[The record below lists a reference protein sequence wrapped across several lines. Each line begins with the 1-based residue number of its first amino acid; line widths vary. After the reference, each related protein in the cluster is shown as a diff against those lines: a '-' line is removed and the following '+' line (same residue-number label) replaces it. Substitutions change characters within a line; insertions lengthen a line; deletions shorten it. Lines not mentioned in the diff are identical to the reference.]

1 MWNLPAVLAVQQ
13 PLVCVDLTLQPG
25 LGVQQHLIL
34 LVLPLQVAA
43 DLSQLVL
50 HVIDQTLYLG
60 QLRAVLGLS
69 LCHGAFQRFCLQ
81 KERECK
87 ECGCRTISG
96 ARLPVFQP
104 CSTLYLSSYVTLE
117 NFLASLSLSFCFL
130 FFFFSVW
137 ALFI

>member
-1 MWNLPAVLAVQQ
+1 MRSLSGVQLRSTPMCARLHQTLAQYSLAVLAIQQ
-13 PLVCVDLTLQPG
+13 PPVRVDLTLQPG

-69 LCHGAFQRFCLQ
+69 LRHGAFQRFCLQ

-87 ECGCRTISG
+87 EGGCRTISG

-104 CSTLYLSSYVTLE
+104 CS
-117 NFLASLSLSFCFL
+117 
-130 FFFFSVW
+130 
-137 ALFI
+137 ALIFPAM